1 MLKKIFY
8 ISILTLTIVACKNEP
23 KVEGFLINGTIDAS
37 ENGKKISLYKA
48 DRSNQVLLDSTR
60 VVDGKITLEGK
71 IDSPEIYL
79 VAIEGNNQRLP
90 IIVENTEMD
99 LTLYKDS
106 LMASKI
112 SGSKENDVFG
122 LLQENMKPIRAKNAE
137 LMQQFSEARKNNDS
151 TLMQTI
157 RNDFEAFVAT
167 INDKNLAI
175 VKDNP
180 DLVIGA
186 SFLESM
192 IKSKGIKVAEAN
204 EVFNAFTDKVKN
216 STIGKK
222 LGEDIKN
229 ALKTA
234 EGSMAPNFTA
244 PNPEGEMIT
253 LNDIKGKVT
262 IIDFWA
268 AWCGP
273 CRKENP
279 NVVKVYNKYHEQGLE
294 IIGVSLDGT
303 PRQKDAK
310 AAWVEA
316 IEKDGLTWHQ
326 VSNLNYFNGP
336 VAKQYNISSIPAT
349 FILDAD
355 GKIVAKNLRGKA
367 LEDKVAELLQ

>member
-8 ISILTLTIVACKNEP
+8 ISILTLTVVACKKEP

-48 DRSNQVLLDSTR
+48 DRSNQTLLDSTR
-60 VVDGKITLEGK
+60 VVDGKITLDGK
-71 IDSPEIYL
+71 VDSPEIYL

-90 IIVENTEMD
+90 IIVENTQMD

-137 LMQQFSEARKNNDS
+137 LMQEYTEARKNNDS
-151 TLMQTI
+151 TLMQNI
-157 RNDFEAFVAT
+157 REDFEAFVAK

-175 VKDNP
+175 VKENP
-180 DLVIGA
+180 DLFIGA

-204 EVFNAFTDKVKN
+204 EVFNTFTDKVKN
-216 STIGKK
+216 SSIGKK

-279 NVVKVYNKYHEQGLE
+279 NVVKVYNKYHEKGLE
-294 IIGVSLDGT
+294 IVGVSLDGT

-310 AAWVEA
+310 AAWIEA

-326 VSNLNYFNGP
+326 VSNLQYFNGP

-349 FILDAD
+349 FILDSE